1 MKKITKNITALILAL
16 SVIFV
21 PVNIQGTGL
30 VSSAATFAQLNAGN
44 VFLKQNTSVTCTLAS
59 AAMIL
64 RRTAI
69 AAGYNDWEQI
79 TEENIRNVGWVDG
92 IGLLWNFSCY
102 NMTIGHGYFSGT
114 DNKMSMIDLLE
125 KYPQGVVIYNGG
137 NSGQSHAVVL
147 TDYDEKSDTFYAADP
162 ASSAPSGRI
171 KLTESTIKGE
181 TQDEQ
186 IDNLTSYW
194 YVSSPEV
201 TYKDGN
207 YSSGG
212 NVGGSTEGSDGQSFY
227 DPTSDTAVFK
237 TTQKDVNE
245 YYVVSDDSS
254 QGVALRHYPSG
265 SSSSVKSLE
274 KGTLIYV
281 SYEGKNNFGATWYRT
296 SDGYYIFS
304 GNAVKFS
311 DYSQEVIKFN
321 NTIKSES
328 STYKVC
334 SNTDK
339 KTAVR
344 IEPSEGNNII
354 GYADNESMLYIV
366 ASGANT
372 AGAAWLKTSEGYYVK
387 ASEMKFV
394 ASGKISGAGFSGE
407 LLNITGSYYASPV
420 EDSSSSGSSVY
431 RITASALNVRTQ
443 PVDGDVLTVIPNGAE
458 VTVTQILSGWGKVTY
473 NGYEGWIS
481 LVYAQKV
488 SDIDNPL
495 KIESIILSK
504 NNIEVG
510 EDIVCSVNV
519 SGGDAYLYKFSL
531 YDDSGKAIN
540 EEKLHSAK
548 NQRVYTAEDCGN
560 FYYKVEVID
569 NNGNSAEGYSGNFS
583 VHKKLQ
589 LSSVSSNIDDY
600 TYVYED
606 IVWTVTAES
615 VSQTAVYD
623 YSLYLNGTLVE
634 NKQSSSNEY
643 KYKPQKSGMYVLKV
657 LLKDEYTSSNTVESE
672 VSVYDKL
679 SIEKISINT
688 TAALCGKDIICKV
701 EATGGTGE
709 YQYCFSVL
717 KNGNVIKTGTFK
729 NDSECVFNF
738 SEAGTY
744 TVLCS
749 VTDTANMIVS
759 AVSADIVVF
768 DSVMGDVDNDGK
780 ITAADARIVLRFSA
794 RIGELGEQEQAAAD
808 VNNDG
813 KVTATDARYILRC
826 SAHLESI
833 L

>member
-1 MKKITKNITALILAL
+1 MKKITKYITALILAL

-254 QGVALRHYPSG
+254 QGAALRHYPSG

-281 SYEGKNNFGATWYRT
+281 SYEGKNNYIINASDIVFLEKDERKVLIHTTTDDLVSARNMQFWSDTLKDKCFYRCNRA
-296 SDGYYIFS
+296 YIINMNYVDSFTTDFVYLS
-304 GNAVKFS
+304 RNKRKEKVYLTLK
-311 DYSQEVIKFN
+311 KFN
-321 NTIKSES
+321 NFK
-328 STYKVC
+328 
-334 SNTDK
+334 
-339 KTAVR
+339 
-344 IEPSEGNNII
+344 
-354 GYADNESMLYIV
+354 
-366 ASGANT
+366 
-372 AGAAWLKTSEGYYVK
+372 
-387 ASEMKFV
+387 
-394 ASGKISGAGFSGE
+394 
-407 LLNITGSYYASPV
+407 
-420 EDSSSSGSSVY
+420 
-431 RITASALNVRTQ
+431 
-443 PVDGDVLTVIPNGAE
+443 
-458 VTVTQILSGWGKVTY
+458 
-473 NGYEGWIS
+473 
-481 LVYAQKV
+481 
-488 SDIDNPL
+488 
-495 KIESIILSK
+495 
-504 NNIEVG
+504 
-510 EDIVCSVNV
+510 
-519 SGGDAYLYKFSL
+519 
-531 YDDSGKAIN
+531 
-540 EEKLHSAK
+540 HS
-548 NQRVYTAEDCGN
+548 
-560 FYYKVEVID
+560 
-569 NNGNSAEGYSGNFS
+569 
-583 VHKKLQ
+583 
-589 LSSVSSNIDDY
+589 
-600 TYVYED
+600 
-606 IVWTVTAES
+606 
-615 VSQTAVYD
+615 
-623 YSLYLNGTLVE
+623 
-634 NKQSSSNEY
+634 
-643 KYKPQKSGMYVLKV
+643 
-657 LLKDEYTSSNTVESE
+657 
-672 VSVYDKL
+672 
-679 SIEKISINT
+679 
-688 TAALCGKDIICKV
+688 
-701 EATGGTGE
+701 
-709 YQYCFSVL
+709 
-717 KNGNVIKTGTFK
+717 
-729 NDSECVFNF
+729 
-738 SEAGTY
+738 
-744 TVLCS
+744 
-749 VTDTANMIVS
+749 
-759 AVSADIVVF
+759 
-768 DSVMGDVDNDGK
+768 
-780 ITAADARIVLRFSA
+780 
-794 RIGELGEQEQAAAD
+794 
-808 VNNDG
+808 
-813 KVTATDARYILRC
+813 RY
-826 SAHLESI
+826 
-833 L
+833 